1 MREGEGRE
9 ITGERKEGMEDWGGN
24 GRENRGK
31 LFTPILIIPMH
42 FQKVFTKLQDA
53 ILARSLARGM
63 TSSKTGAGSTGAIKG
78 LISLNT
84 THSLFLNEVYIGKC
98 SR

>member
-42 FQKVFTKLQDA
+42 KFTESVHKASRCDPSQITCPWNDIFQD
-53 ILARSLARGM
+53 RSWEYRGH
-63 TSSKTGAGSTGAIKG
+63 KRFNFIEY
-78 LISLNT
+78 NT
-84 THSLFLNEVYIGKC
+84 FALP
-98 SR
+98 